1 MNWIDKVSQNHSI
14 EFIMLTLFLSLLG
27 LMRQNE
33 FARLGLFLRAFKNS
47 SLISQQVREEKAFNR
62 IAIPLVILVV
72 SVLSFFF
79 AKTLHH
85 FNYFSDWSFLSLFFS
100 LSVLIIAVTALRS
113 TIYFGLS
120 VLFKL
125 NYIHRAH
132 TFHWLLNN
140 FILALIILALNIL
153 YTFGPNM
160 IDNTLIITGLIM
172 IVALYLI
179 RSFRLFTLFLAEARI
194 PLLYNVLYLC
204 ALEFLPPTLVVMVVW
219 RAGLG

>member
-1 MNWIDKVSQNHSI
+1 
-14 EFIMLTLFLSLLG
+14 MLTLFLALLG

-33 FARLGLFLRAFKNS
+33 FARLGLFLRAFTNS

-100 LSVLIIAVTALRS
+100 LSVLIIALTALRS

-132 TFHWLLNN
+132 IFHWLLNN

-153 YTFGPNM
+153 YTFSPNM
-160 IDNTLIITGLIM
+160 MGNTLIIIGLIM
-172 IVALYLI
+172 IVVLYLI
-179 RSFRLFTLFLAEARI
+179 RSFRLFTLFLAEACI